1 MRFDERRTFAKS
13 GWIEANELDESI
25 VKIGIFQISM
35 ECEHDTVNLRLK
47 GSRMKHDREF
57 VRMISLKLVTS

>member
-25 VKIGIFQISM
+25 V
-35 ECEHDTVNLRLK
+35 E
-47 GSRMKHDREF
+47 DRNF
-57 VRMISLKLVTS
+57 